1 MLKFDIADPV
11 CPEVGQEFS

>member
-1 MLKFDIADPV
+1 MLKFDTADPV